1 MHYDVIIIGAG
12 SAGAILAT
20 RLSEDPE
27 CSVLLLE
34 AGPDYPAFDHLPEA
48 LKFGFDALPERP
60 PQRTL
65 GGHPLT
71 LYSDQHNWQFVATA
85 TATAP
90 PMPVPRGK
98 VAGGSSAINTSGFVR
113 GIPDDFEAWAA
124 CGNDQWSFDKVLPY
138 YRKIETDIDVHD
150 DEYHGSNGP
159 IFVHHA
165 KPEAW
170 HPVQRAFYN
179 ACRAAEFPDS
189 PDHNHPESSGVGPAM
204 PSQRPTRSR

>member
-90 PMPVPRGK
+90 PMPVPQAK
-98 VAGGSSAINTSGFVR
+98 SFSQKHHQKTSRRHHFDGFFNRFAVM
-113 GIPDDFEAWAA
+113 
-124 CGNDQWSFDKVLPY
+124 S
-138 YRKIETDIDVHD
+138 KIL
-150 DEYHGSNGP
+150 
-159 IFVHHA
+159 
-165 KPEAW
+165 
-170 HPVQRAFYN
+170 
-179 ACRAAEFPDS
+179 CR
-189 PDHNHPESSGVGPAM
+189 
-204 PSQRPTRSR
+204 